1 MSDKTDAPPDP
12 REGNRLVRLKLREPE
27 GERFPEDVTALVD
40 GARADGFEIS
50 RYEAQEAWCRHSDTM
65 AAQWLFLPKDPAEAW
80 AEIRHHF
87 VREDGSDA

>member
-1 MSDKTDAPPDP
+1 MRND
-12 REGNRLVRLKLREPE
+12 LVRLKLREPKGE
-27 GERFPEDVTALVD
+27 AERFPEDVTALVD

-50 RYEAQEAWCRHSDTM
+50 RYEAQEAWRRHSDTV
-65 AAQWLFLPKDPAEAW
+65 AAGWLFLPKDPAEAW